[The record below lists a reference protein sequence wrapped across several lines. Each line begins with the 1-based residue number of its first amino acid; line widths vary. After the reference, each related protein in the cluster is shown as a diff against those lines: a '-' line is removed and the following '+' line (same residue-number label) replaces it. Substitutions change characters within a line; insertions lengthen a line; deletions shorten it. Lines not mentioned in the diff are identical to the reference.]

1 MKLTGYNIVY
11 SDQWHILR
19 IHRKI
24 NHRLN
29 ILMKLGIK
37 KANIISIK
45 TADNH
50 YRGRNAR

>member
-1 MKLTGYNIVY
+1 MKLTGYNVV
-11 SDQWHILR
+11 
-19 IHRKI
+19 HRKI

-50 YRGRNAR
+50 YRGRNARETIRLPSN